1 MKFNFDNFD
10 VEMSFDEIF
19 SEHPQDIK
27 DFLCM
32 LGQVDKES
40 QTLGTEIEFLFFNPF
55 DSAETNLLVD
65 KCLDDGFS
73 GDYNGNIEDTL
84 RKLIEDF
91 EEGNYDE

>member
-1 MKFNFDNFD
+1 MKFNFNNFD

-27 DFLCM
+27 DFLVM
-32 LGQVDKES
+32 LKDLDKDKK
-40 QTLGTEIEFLFFNPF
+40 LDFDIELLLLNPI
-55 DSAETNLLVD
+55 DNIETNLILD
-65 KCLDDGFS
+65 NHFDDGFS
-73 GDYNGNIEDTL
+73 GDYNENIEDAL